1 MLRQLRAGLRHSS
14 SPFSR
19 IRLSVRGGK
28 LDANPP
34 CPFPSRQADWPGE
47 CKSMAVCTHD
57 LSCSDIEISRN
68 SFLLGRRAMS
78 VKSASGPMLRAYET
92 NQEPL
97 RTSAFPPFA
106 KHEEGVQVAACMR
119 YMANELH
126 RGFFQHRSSTWY
138 SHSNYS

>member
-1 MLRQLRAGLRHSS
+1 MRVLLLAAFDLASGAASWMQIPL
-14 SPFSR
+14 
-19 IRLSVRGGK
+19 VR
-28 LDANPP
+28 
-34 CPFPSRQADWPGE
+34 FPSRQADCPRE
-47 CKSMAVCTHD
+47 CKSMAVRTHP
-57 LSCSDIEISRN
+57 LFFSDIEISHS
-68 SFLLGRRAMS
+68 SFLLGHRAIS
-78 VKSASGPMLRAYET
+78 AKSASGPTLLTYET

-106 KHEEGVQVAACMR
+106 KHEEAVQVASCIR

>member
-1 MLRQLRAGLRHSS
+1 
-14 SPFSR
+14 
-19 IRLSVRGGK
+19 
-28 LDANPP
+28 
-34 CPFPSRQADWPGE
+34 
-47 CKSMAVCTHD
+47 MAVCTHD
-57 LSCSDIEISRN
+57 LSCSDIELSHS

-78 VKSASGPMLRAYET
+78 VKSASGPTLLAYET

-106 KHEEGVQVAACMR
+106 KHEEAVQVAACMR

-126 RGFFQHRSSTWY
+126 RGFFLHRSSTWY